1 MPMIFDGTSHA
12 KELWSSL
19 IWGTSF
25 TFTMPPSH
33 FPLRWE
39 STGDQWWY
47 ASPIDY
53 AAANGLYDLVTELL
67 HLDTNLLIK
76 LTSLR
81 RIRRLEVVWDDES
94 KFEDVAKCRSKVARN
109 LMLECEIGRGH
120 NSLIR
125 AGYGGWLLY
134 TAASAGDLDFVLE
147 LLGRDPLL
155 VFGEGEYGVTD
166 MLYAAA
172 RGKNCEVFNLLL
184 HSALSRKECL
194 GGSEA
199 ELEEKLDEGSKVFK
213 REVMNRAIHAAAR
226 GGNWEILKQL
236 LGSVSVSHILSYRDA
251 QGSTVLHTAAATG
264 QVEVVR
270 NLIESY
276 DIINSTNAQGNTALH
291 VASYRGYLPVVEI
304 LIGASPSL
312 ATLTNN
318 YGDTFLHKAVV
329 GFRSPGFCRLDKHI
343 EFMKQLTT
351 EKIVSMKDII
361 NVRNNEGRTAL
372 HVAVIHNIKCDVVEL
387 LMSVPSIDLN
397 IRDADGVTPLDYL
410 RQRSRSASSDI
421 LIKQLISAGGISNC
435 KDYMTRNALVNHLRT
450 HDGIG
455 ASPGTSF
462 RVPDSEIFLYTGIEN
477 SCDTNYDQASVE
489 SNSWS
494 SEINNY
500 DSLNSPSNSNSS
512 SVNYGARRLRYLL
525 QWHGTRDT
533 KEAAS
538 KLEDDVSV
546 NSFSSRNNLEDLPTP
561 LRQRYSK
568 MCSLPNNKRTL
579 SIRTYLP
586 SPSAKKYF
594 HAGLMQGVI
603 KVKPEGPLPVHSTSS
618 LFQELSIS
626 SHASNN
632 NQNRVDIMAPSCSNR
647 PLDGGGGSLLL
658 NYKQTSLNKKMMNR
672 YFSFGAHG
680 QALEDA
686 NSCTKSNRSTK
697 NFSSLVA

>member
-1 MPMIFDGTSHA
+1 
-12 KELWSSL
+12 
-19 IWGTSF
+19 
-25 TFTMPPSH
+25 MPPSH

-76 LTSLR
+76 ITSLR
-81 RIRRLEVVWDDES
+81 RIRRLETAWDDEF
-94 KFEDVAKCRSKVARN
+94 KFEDVAKCRAKVARN
-109 LMLECEIGRGH
+109 LMLECETGRGH

-134 TAASAGDLDFVLE
+134 TAASSGDVDFVLE

-199 ELEEKLDEGSKVFK
+199 ELEEKLDGSDRVFK
-213 REVMNRAIHAAAR
+213 KDVMNRAIHAAAR
-226 GGNWEILKQL
+226 GGNWKILKQL
-236 LGSVSVSHILSYRDA
+236 LAGISQILSYRDA
-251 QGSTVLHTAAATG
+251 QGCTVLHAAAAKG

-270 NLIESY
+270 NLIVSY
-276 DIINSTNAQGNTALH
+276 DIINSTDAQGNTALH
-291 VASYRGYLPVVEI
+291 VASYRGFLPVVEI
-304 LIGASPSL
+304 LIGESPSL
-312 ATLTNN
+312 TTLTNHS
-318 YGDTFLHKAVV
+318 GDTFLHMAVI
-329 GFRSPGFCRLDKHI
+329 GFRSPSFCRVDKHI
-343 EFMKQLTT
+343 ELMKQLTSD
-351 EKIVSMKDII
+351 KIVRMKDII

-372 HVAVIHNIKCDVVEL
+372 HVAVIHNVLCDVVEL
-387 LMSVPSIDLN
+387 LISVPSIDLN
-397 IRDADGVTPLDYL
+397 IRDDGGMTPLDHL
-410 RQRSRSASSDI
+410 RQRSRSASSEV
-421 LIKQLISAGGISNC
+421 LIKQLISAGGISNFQ
-435 KDYMTRNALVNHLRT
+435 DYVTRNALVNHLKS
-450 HDGIG
+450 HGIRG
-455 ASPGTSF
+455 SPGTSF
-462 RVPDSEIFLYTGIEN
+462 RIPDSEILLYTGIEN
-477 SCDTNYDQASVE
+477 SCDVNYDQASVE

-500 DSLNSPSNSNSS
+500 DSVNSPCNNSKSS
-512 SVNYGARRLRYLL
+512 SVNYGSRRLKFLL
-525 QWHGTRDT
+525 QWPGKRDT

-538 KLEDDVSV
+538 DNDSV
-546 NSFSSRNNLEDLPTP
+546 NSFSSRNNLEDFPIP

-568 MCSLPNNKRTL
+568 MCSLPNNRRTL

-594 HAGLMQGVI
+594 TQGLMQGVI
-603 KVKPEGPLPVHSTSS
+603 KLKPQVPLPVHSTSS
-618 LFQELSIS
+618 GLFQELSIS
-626 SHASNN
+626 SHSSNN
-632 NQNRVDIMAPSCSNR
+632 KQKHVDTMKPSCSNR
-647 PLDGGGGSLLL
+647 LMDDGGIQELNIKQGSF
-658 NYKQTSLNKKMMNR
+658 NKKLMNS
-672 YFSFGAHG
+672 YFSFGAHE
-680 QALEDA
+680 QDLEDA
-686 NSCTKSNRSTK
+686 NSCTMSNRSLK

>member
-1 MPMIFDGTSHA
+1 
-12 KELWSSL
+12 
-19 IWGTSF
+19 
-25 TFTMPPSH
+25 MPPSH

-39 STGDQWWY
+39 STGDKWWY

-67 HLDTNLLIK
+67 HLDSNLLIK
-76 LTSLR
+76 LTSLC
-81 RIRRLEVVWDDES
+81 RIRRLETVWDDES

-109 LMLECEIGRGH
+109 LMLECERGRGH
-120 NSLIR
+120 NSLLR

-134 TAASAGDLDFVLE
+134 TAASAGDVDFVLE

-194 GGSEA
+194 AGSEA

-213 REVMNRAIHAAAR
+213 RDVMNRALHAAAR
-226 GGNWEILKQL
+226 GGNWELLKQL
-236 LGSVSVSHILSYRDA
+236 LGSVSVSQIVSCRDA
-251 QGSTVLHTAAATG
+251 QGYTILHTAAAWG
-264 QVEVVR
+264 QIEVVR
-270 NLIESY
+270 NLIVSY
-276 DIINSTNAQGNTALH
+276 DIINSDNAQGNTALH

-304 LIGASPSL
+304 LIEASPSL
-312 ATLTNN
+312 TTLTNH
-318 YGDTFLHKAVV
+318 YGDTFLHMAVV
-329 GFRSPGFCRLDKHI
+329 GFRSPGFCRLDKHT
-343 EFMKQLTT
+343 ELMKQLTS
-351 EKIVSMKDII
+351 EKIVNMKNII
-361 NVRNNEGRTAL
+361 NVKNNDGRTAL
-372 HVAVIHNIKCDVVEL
+372 HIAVIHNIQCDVVEL

-397 IRDADGVTPLDYL
+397 IRDADGMTPLDHL
-410 RQRSRSASSDI
+410 RQRSRSASSDV
-421 LIKQLISAGGISNC
+421 LIKRLISAGGISNY
-435 KDYMTRNALVNHLRT
+435 KDYITRNALVNHLRT
-450 HDGIG
+450 HGIG

-462 RVPDSEIFLYTGIEN
+462 RIPDSEILLYTGIEN
-477 SCDTNYDQASVE
+477 SWDANYDQASVE

-500 DSLNSPSNSNSS
+500 DSANSPCNSKSS
-512 SVNYGARRLRYLL
+512 SVNYGARRLKFLL
-525 QWHGTRDT
+525 QCTRKRDT

-538 KLEDDVSV
+538 ELEDDVSV
-546 NSFSSRNNLEDLPTP
+546 NSLSSRNNLEDFPTP

-579 SIRTYLP
+579 SIRNYLP

-594 HAGLMQGVI
+594 HDGLMQGVI
-603 KVKPEGPLPVHSTSS
+603 KVKPQVPLAVHSTSS

-626 SHASNN
+626 SNSM
-632 NQNRVDIMAPSCSNR
+632 QKRVDTMGPSCSNR
-647 PLDGGGGSLLL
+647 PMDGGGSLQL
-658 NYKQTSLNKKMMNR
+658 NYKQGSFEKKLMNR

-686 NSCTKSNRSTK
+686 NSCTMSNRSSK
-697 NFSSLVA
+697 HFSSLVA

>member
-1 MPMIFDGTSHA
+1 
-12 KELWSSL
+12 
-19 IWGTSF
+19 
-25 TFTMPPSH
+25 MPPSH

-81 RIRRLEVVWDDES
+81 RIRRLETVWDDES
-94 KFEDVAKCRSKVARN
+94 NFEDVAKCRSKVARK
-109 LMLECEIGRGH
+109 LLFECEKGRGY

-134 TAASAGDLDFVLE
+134 TAASAGDVDFVLE

-172 RGKNCEVFNLLL
+172 RSNNSEVFKLLL

-194 GGSEA
+194 EKSEG
-199 ELEEKLDEGSKVFK
+199 ELDEGARVFK
-213 REVMNRAIHAAAR
+213 RDMMNRAIHAAAR
-226 GGNWEILKQL
+226 GGNWEVMKQL
-236 LGSVSVSHILSYRDA
+236 LGSVSQILSYRDA
-251 QGSTVLHTAAATG
+251 QGCTVLHAAAGRG

-270 NLIESY
+270 NLIVSSSC
-276 DIINSTNAQGNTALH
+276 DIINSTDAQGNTALH
-291 VASYRGYLPVVEI
+291 VASCRGYLPVVEI
-304 LIGASPSL
+304 LIQESSSL
-312 ATLTNN
+312 TTLTNH
-318 YGDTFLHKAVV
+318 YGDTFLHMAVV
-329 GFRSPGFCRLDKHI
+329 GFRSPGFRRLDKHT
-343 EFMKQLTT
+343 ELMKQLTS
-351 EKIVSMKDII
+351 EKIVSMQDII
-361 NVRNNEGRTAL
+361 NVKNNDGRTAL
-372 HVAVIHNIKCDVVEL
+372 HVAVIHNVQCDIVEL

-397 IRDADGVTPLDYL
+397 IHDADGMTPLDHL
-410 RQRSRSASSDI
+410 KQRPHSASSEI

-435 KDYMTRNALVNHLRT
+435 EDYMARNALVNHLKT
-450 HDGIG
+450 HGIG

-462 RVPDSEIFLYTGIEN
+462 RISDAEILLYTGIEN
-477 SCDTNYDQASVE
+477 SSDANYDQASVE

-500 DSLNSPSNSNSS
+500 DSTNSPCNSKSS
-512 SVNYGARRLRYLL
+512 SVNNAARRLKFLL
-525 QWHGTRDT
+525 QWPSRRRDT
-533 KEAAS
+533 KEVAS
-538 KLEDDVSV
+538 VLEDDVSV
-546 NSFSSRNNLEDLPTP
+546 NSFSSRINMEDFPIP

-579 SIRTYLP
+579 SIRTYIP

-594 HAGLMQGVI
+594 AAGLMQGVI
-603 KVKPEGPLPVHSTSS
+603 KVKPQVPLPTH
-618 LFQELSIS
+618 SIS
-626 SHASNN
+626 SPMSSHSSNN
-632 NQNRVDIMAPSCSNR
+632 KQKPVDIMGPSCSN
-647 PLDGGGGSLLL
+647 PPIHNAGTLQL
-658 NYKQTSLNKKMMNR
+658 NYRQGSINKKLMNR

-686 NSCTKSNRSTK
+686 NSCTMSNCRPK
-697 NFSSLVA
+697 RFSSLVA

>member
-1 MPMIFDGTSHA
+1 M
-12 KELWSSL
+12 L
-19 IWGTSF
+19 
-25 TFTMPPSH
+25 PSH

-53 AAANGLYDLVTELL
+53 ASANGLYDLVTELL

-81 RIRRLEVVWDDES
+81 RIRRLEAVWDDES

-109 LMLECEIGRGH
+109 LMLECEMGKGH

-134 TAASAGDLDFVLE
+134 TAASAGDADFVLE

-172 RGKNCEVFNLLL
+172 RGKNCEVFKLLL
-184 HSALSRKECL
+184 HSALSRKESL
-194 GGSEA
+194 AGSGA

-213 REVMNRAIHAAAR
+213 RDVINRAIHAAAR
-226 GGNWEILKQL
+226 GGNLEILKQL
-236 LGSVSVSHILSYRDA
+236 LASVSVSQILSYRDA
-251 QGSTVLHTAAATG
+251 QGSTVLHAAAARG
-264 QVEVVR
+264 QVEIVR
-270 NLIESY
+270 NLTESY
-276 DIINSTNAQGNTALH
+276 NIVNSTDTQGNTALH
-291 VASYRGYLPVVEI
+291 IASYRGYLPVVEF

-318 YGDTFLHKAVV
+318 YGDTFLHMAVV
-329 GFRSPGFCRLDKHI
+329 GFRSPGFCRMDKHI
-343 EFMKQLTT
+343 ELMKQLTS

-372 HVAVIHNIKCDVVEL
+372 HVAVMHNIKCDVVEL
-387 LMSVPSIDLN
+387 LMSVSSIDFN
-397 IRDADGVTPLDYL
+397 IRDTDGMTPLDHI
-410 RQRSRSASSDI
+410 RQQRSRSRSTSSDI
-421 LIKQLISAGGISNC
+421 LIKHLISAGGISNC
-435 KDYMTRNALVNHLRT
+435 TDYMTRNALVNHLRT
-450 HDGIG
+450 HGIG

-462 RVPDSEIFLYTGIEN
+462 RIPDSEILLYTGIEN
-477 SCDTNYDQASVE
+477 SCDTNYDEASVE

-500 DSLNSPSNSNSS
+500 ESPNSPCNSNNS
-512 SVNYGARRLRYLL
+512 SVNYGARRLKFLL
-525 QWHGTRDT
+525 QWHGIRDT

-538 KLEDDVSV
+538 ELEDDVSE
-546 NSFSSRNNLEDLPTP
+546 NSFSSRKNLEELPIP

-586 SPSAKKYF
+586 SASERKYF

-603 KVKPEGPLPVHSTSS
+603 KVKPQGPLPVHSTSG

-632 NQNRVDIMAPSCSNR
+632 KQNGVDIMRPSCSNGSR
-647 PLDGGGGSLLL
+647 DGGGSLQL
-658 NYKQTSLNKKMMNR
+658 NYKRGSFNKKMMNR

-686 NSCTKSNRSTK
+686 NSCTKSNRSSK

>member
-1 MPMIFDGTSHA
+1 
-12 KELWSSL
+12 
-19 IWGTSF
+19 
-25 TFTMPPSH
+25 MPPSQ

-39 STGDQWWY
+39 STGDKWWY

-81 RIRRLEVVWDDES
+81 RIRRLETVWDDES
-94 KFEDVAKCRSKVARN
+94 KFEDVAKCRAKVARN
-109 LMLECEIGRGH
+109 LMLECETGRGH

-134 TAASAGDLDFVLE
+134 TAASAGDVDFVLE

-172 RGKNCEVFNLLL
+172 RGKNCEVFKLLL

-194 GGSEA
+194 VGSEA
-199 ELEEKLDEGSKVFK
+199 ELEEKLDEGAKVFK
-213 REVMNRAIHAAAR
+213 RDVVNRAIHAAAR

-236 LGSVSVSHILSYRDA
+236 LAGVSRILSYRDA
-251 QGSTVLHTAAATG
+251 QGCTVLHAAAARG

-270 NLIESY
+270 NLIVSY
-276 DIINSTNAQGNTALH
+276 DIINSTDDKGNTALH

-312 ATLTNN
+312 TTLANQ
-318 YGDTFLHKAVV
+318 YGDTFLHMAVV

-343 EFMKQLTT
+343 ELMKQLTS
-351 EKIVSMKDII
+351 EKIVNMKDII
-361 NVRNNEGRTAL
+361 NVRNNDGRTAL
-372 HVAVIHNIKCDVVEL
+372 HVAVIHNIQCDVVEL

-397 IRDADGVTPLDYL
+397 IHDADGMTPLDHL
-410 RQRSRSASSDI
+410 RQRSRSTSSEI
-421 LIKQLISAGGISNC
+421 LIKQLISGGGISNC
-435 KDYMTRNALVNHLRT
+435 QDYVTRNALVNHLKT
-450 HDGIG
+450 HGIG
-455 ASPGTSF
+455 GSPGTSF
-462 RVPDSEIFLYTGIEN
+462 RIPDAEILLYTGIEN
-477 SCDTNYDQASVE
+477 SCDANYDQASVE

-500 DSLNSPSNSNSS
+500 DSANSPCNSKSS
-512 SVNYGARRLRYLL
+512 SVNYGARRLKFLL
-525 QWHGTRDT
+525 QWPRKADT

-538 KLEDDVSV
+538 ELEDDDSV
-546 NSFSSRNNLEDLPTP
+546 NSFSSRNNLEDFPIP

-594 HAGLMQGVI
+594 TQGLMQGVI
-603 KVKPEGPLPVHSTSS
+603 KVKPQVPLPVHSTSS

-626 SHASNN
+626 SHCSNN
-632 NQNRVDIMAPSCSNR
+632 KQTRVDIMGPSCSNR
-647 PLDGGGGSLLL
+647 PMDDGGTRKM
-658 NYKQTSLNKKMMNR
+658 NYKQGSFNKTLMNR

-680 QALEDA
+680 QAVEDA
-686 NSCTKSNRSTK
+686 NSCTMSNHSSK
-697 NFSSLVA
+697 HFSSLVA

>member
-1 MPMIFDGTSHA
+1 
-12 KELWSSL
+12 
-19 IWGTSF
+19 
-25 TFTMPPSH
+25 MPPSQ

-39 STGDQWWY
+39 TTGDQWWY

-81 RIRRLEVVWDDES
+81 RIRRLEAVWDDES
-94 KFEDVAKCRSKVARN
+94 RFEDVAKCRSKVARN
-109 LMLECEIGRGH
+109 LMLECEIGKGH

-134 TAASAGDLDFVLE
+134 TAASAGDADFVLE

-172 RGKNCEVFNLLL
+172 RGKNCEVFKLLL
-184 HSALSRKECL
+184 HSALSRKDSL
-194 GGSEA
+194 AGSEA

-213 REVMNRAIHAAAR
+213 RDVMNRAIHAAAR

-236 LGSVSVSHILSYRDA
+236 LGSVSVSQIFSYRDS
-251 QGSTVLHTAAATG
+251 QGSTVLHAAAARG

-276 DIINSTNAQGNTALH
+276 DIVNSTDTQGNTALH
-291 VASYRGYLPVVEI
+291 LASYRGYLPVVEI

-312 ATLTNN
+312 TTLANN
-318 YGDTFLHKAVV
+318 YGDTFLHMAVV

-343 EFMKQLTT
+343 ELMKQLTT

-372 HVAVIHNIKCDVVEL
+372 HVAVMHNIKCDVVEL
-387 LMSVPSIDLN
+387 LMSVSSIDLN
-397 IRDADGVTPLDYL
+397 IRDADGVTPLDHL
-410 RQRSRSASSDI
+410 RRRSSSASSDI

-435 KDYMTRNALVNHLRT
+435 TDYMTRNALVNHLRT
-450 HDGIG
+450 HGIG

-462 RVPDSEIFLYTGIEN
+462 RIPDSEILLYTGIEN

-500 DSLNSPSNSNSS
+500 DSANSPCNSNFS
-512 SVNYGARRLRYLL
+512 SVNYGPRRLKFLL
-525 QWHGTRDT
+525 QWHGIRDT

-538 KLEDDVSV
+538 ELEDDISV
-546 NSFSSRNNLEDLPTP
+546 NSFSSRNNLEDLPIP
-561 LRQRYSK
+561 LRQKYSK

-586 SPSAKKYF
+586 SASAKKYF

-603 KVKPEGPLPVHSTSS
+603 KVKPQGPLPVHSTSS

-632 NQNRVDIMAPSCSNR
+632 KQNRVDIMEPSCSNR
-647 PLDGGGGSLLL
+647 PMHGGGSLHL
-658 NYKQTSLNKKMMNR
+658 NYKQGSFNKKMMNR

-686 NSCTKSNRSTK
+686 NSCTKSNRSSK

>member
-1 MPMIFDGTSHA
+1 
-12 KELWSSL
+12 
-19 IWGTSF
+19 
-25 TFTMPPSH
+25 MPPSN

-39 STGDQWWY
+39 STGDRWWY

-81 RIRRLEVVWDDES
+81 RIRRLEAVWDDES

-109 LMLECEIGRGH
+109 LMIECETGRGH
-120 NSLIR
+120 NSLIL

-134 TAASAGDLDFVLE
+134 TAASAGDVDFVLE

-166 MLYAAA
+166 MFYAAA
-172 RGKNCEVFNLLL
+172 RGKNCEVFKLLL

-213 REVMNRAIHAAAR
+213 RDVMNRAIHAAAR
-226 GGNWEILKQL
+226 GGNWEILKQI
-236 LGSVSVSHILSYRDA
+236 LGSVSVSQVLSYRDA
-251 QGSTVLHTAAATG
+251 LGCTVLHAAAARG

-276 DIINSTNAQGNTALH
+276 DIINSANAQGNTALH
-291 VASYRGYLPVVEI
+291 VASYKGYLPVVEI
-304 LIGASPSL
+304 LVGASPLL
-312 ATLTNN
+312 ATLTNH
-318 YGDTFLHKAVV
+318 YGDTFLHMVV
-329 GFRSPGFCRLDKHI
+329 AGFRSPGFCRLDKHT
-343 EFMKQLTT
+343 ELMKQLTS
-351 EKIVSMKDII
+351 EKIVNMKDII
-361 NVRNNEGRTAL
+361 NVRNNDGRTAL
-372 HVAVIHNIKCDVVEL
+372 HVAVIHNIQCDVVEL
-387 LMSVPSIDLN
+387 LMSFPSIDLN
-397 IRDADGVTPLDYL
+397 IRDADGMTPLDHL
-410 RQRSRSASSDI
+410 RLKSRSASSEI
-421 LIKQLISAGGISNC
+421 LIKQLISAGGISNYQ
-435 KDYMTRNALVNHLRT
+435 DYVTRNALVKHLRT
-450 HDGIG
+450 HGIG
-455 ASPGTSF
+455 GSPGTSF
-462 RVPDSEIFLYTGIEN
+462 RIPDSEILLYTGIEN
-477 SCDTNYDQASVE
+477 SCDSNYDQASVE

-500 DSLNSPSNSNSS
+500 DTANSPCNSKSS
-512 SVNYGARRLRYLL
+512 SVNYGARHLKFLL
-525 QWHGTRDT
+525 QSSRRRDT

-538 KLEDDVSV
+538 DLEDDVSV
-546 NSFSSRNNLEDLPTP
+546 NSFGSRNNLEDFPIP

-586 SPSAKKYF
+586 SPSAKKHF
-594 HAGLMQGVI
+594 HAGLVQGVI
-603 KVKPEGPLPVHSTSS
+603 KVKPQMPLPVHSTSN

-626 SHASNN
+626 SHSSNN
-632 NQNRVDIMAPSCSNR
+632 KQKRVDIMGPSCSNR
-647 PLDGGGGSLLL
+647 PMDGDGTLQLS
-658 NYKQTSLNKKMMNR
+658 YKQGSFNKKLMNR

-686 NSCTKSNRSTK
+686 NSCTMSNGSSK
-697 NFSSLVA
+697 HFSSLVA